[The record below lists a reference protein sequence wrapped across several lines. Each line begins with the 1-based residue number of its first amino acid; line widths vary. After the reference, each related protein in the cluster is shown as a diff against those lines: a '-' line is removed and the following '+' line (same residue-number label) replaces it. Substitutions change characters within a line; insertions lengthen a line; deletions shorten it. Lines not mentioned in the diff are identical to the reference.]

1 MKEKGLVNE
10 DSDNDNYDDYLS
22 DFEDEE
28 ENITIANNKYRIY
41 LNRAPYILERPPPF

>member
-28 ENITIANNKYRIY
+28 ENITIANNKYRI
-41 LNRAPYILERPPPF
+41 